1 MLLERPEPNDAPREE
16 HLVPRSRTS
25 GNPLRPMTLERAPR
39 PCIKRRKASAILA
52 LATVLT
58 MLAPASSSGAE
69 VSPATRGAKG
79 GADLRTRT
87 RDTPDPVSERN
98 IVEYRVRV
106 TNRGPETATNVVLQD
121 TPPEGSTLISAEGHD
136 GFVCE
141 TGGGTLA
148 RGSTTIECAIGSLPP
163 GEFARASIVVRAPG
177 VSKGS
182 EVITNS
188 ATASAD
194 QGDPIPGNNDDIEE
208 TTVQP
213 RSPDE
218 SSGWIPAEGGT
229 ITTDVGAAGP
239 DPEDFTVLRMRF
251 GPGPGGE
258 AALHELD
265 CSNSIFAPCIG
276 NIAELLP
283 PKGYERVVGVLLEDG
298 TIDPGTPKRDLE
310 VLYQKRDGDPLVSLE
325 RCHRDPAL
333 PCIQAIKRL
342 EGDPLTD
349 TDDVLRFRVLLDS
362 DPKFAPR

>member
-1 MLLERPEPNDAPREE
+1 
-16 HLVPRSRTS
+16 
-25 GNPLRPMTLERAPR
+25 MTLERAPR
-39 PCIKRRKASAILA
+39 LRLIRRRTSALLA
-52 LATVLT
+52 LATILG
-58 MLAPASSSGAE
+58 MLAAASTSGAQ
-69 VSPATRGAKG
+69 VSLAPTGGKG

-87 RDTPDPVSERN
+87 RDTPDPVNERN
-98 IVEYRVRV
+98 NVEYTVRV

-121 TPPEGSTLISAEGHD
+121 TPPVGSTLISAEGEH
-136 GFVCE
+136 GFSCDAGVV
-141 TGGGTLA
+141 TSA
-148 RGSTTIECAIGSLPP
+148 RGSATIECTVDALPP

-194 QGDPIPGNNDDIEE
+194 QGDPHPGNNDDLEE
-208 TTVQP
+208 TTVEP

-218 SSGWIPAEGGT
+218 SAGWISAEGGT

-258 AALHELD
+258 AALQELD
-265 CSNSIFAPCIG
+265 CPTDSIFAPCIG

-283 PKGYERVVGVLLEDG
+283 PEGYERVVGVLLEDG
-298 TIDPGTPKRDLE
+298 TIDPGTRKRDLE

-325 RCHRDPAL
+325 RCRRDPAL
-333 PCIQAIKRL
+333 PCIQSIKRL
-342 EGDPLTD
+342 EGDPSTEA
-349 TDDVLRFRVLLDS
+349 DDVLRFRILLDS

>member
-1 MLLERPEPNDAPREE
+1 MTDDDAPR
-16 HLVPRSRTS
+16 SR
-25 GNPLRPMTLERAPR
+25 
-39 PCIKRRKASAILA
+39 IVRRRASALLA
-52 LATVLT
+52 LATVFT
-58 MLAPASSSGAE
+58 MLASSSGAQ
-69 VSPATRGAKG
+69 VSLTPTGGKG
-79 GADLRTRT
+79 GADLKTRT
-87 RDTPDPVSERN
+87 RDTPDPVNERN
-98 IVEYRVRV
+98 NLKYTVRV

-121 TPPEGSTLISAEGHD
+121 TPPSGSTLISAEGDH
-136 GFVCE
+136 GFTCDI
-141 TGGGTLA
+141 GGGTST
-148 RGSTTIECAIGSLPP
+148 RGSTTIECTVETLPA

-194 QGDPIPGNNDDIEE
+194 QSDPRPGNNDDVEE

-218 SSGWIPAEGGT
+218 SSGWISAEGGT

-239 DPEDFTVLRMRF
+239 DPDDFTVLRMRF
-251 GPGPGGE
+251 PAGPGGE
-258 AALHELD
+258 AALHELACPTD
-265 CSNSIFAPCIG
+265 SIFAPCIG

-298 TIDPGTPKRDLE
+298 TIDPGTRKRDLE

-333 PCIQAIKRL
+333 PCIQSIKRL
-342 EGDPLTD
+342 EGDPMTD
-349 TDDVLRFRVLLDS
+349 ADDVLRFRMLLDS